1 LDKGNCPVEWYFVF
15 LIMMILL
22 FGLFLSGLPVAFAF
36 IVLNFAAICLWMG
49 GTKGFILV
57 VKSAF
62 QILNTFILT
71 PIPLFIIMG
80 TIIFHSGAARVV
92 IDALDRWIG
101 HIPGRLSILA
111 VAVGTVFAA
120 VSGVPMG
127 TTAML
132 GSLFVP
138 EMRRREYSKQMSLG
152 PILGGGGLALII
164 PPSAMAVLLGGIAE
178 VSIGHLLIA
187 CVVPGLA
194 LASLYIAYILFQC
207 IRHPE
212 SAPKYAGKQFSFRER
227 IISLRYILPL
237 AGIIFL
243 VTGIIFLGIAT
254 PTEAAAAG
262 ALGAFIWVA
271 TSRKLSWSVFKKTL
285 TSSVQVTVMVMMI
298 IIGSV
303 AFCHVLAYT
312 GCTHGL
318 ARFAAG
324 LTLPPILMVVAMQ
337 VVIIILGCFMDLISL
352 TMITVP
358 IFMPVVNALGLNP
371 VWFCTMMLINLGA
384 ATLTP
389 PFGMLLFTM
398 KGVVPDDVSMGDIIL
413 AAVPY
418 FLMNLAVIGLV
429 LIFPSIALWLPSRMK

>member
-1 LDKGNCPVEWYFVF
+1 VEWYFVL
-15 LIMMILL
+15 LIMMFLL
-22 FGLFLSGLPVAFAF
+22 FVLFLSGLPVAFAF
-36 IVLNFAAICLWMG
+36 IVLNFATIYLWMG
-49 GTKGFILV
+49 GTRGFIIV

-62 QILNTFILT
+62 QILNTFTLT

-80 TIIFHSGAARVV
+80 TIVFHSGAAAVV

-101 HIPGRLSILA
+101 HIPGRLSVLA
-111 VAVGTVFAA
+111 VGVGTVFAA

-138 EMRRREYSKQMSLG
+138 EMRKRGYGNMMSLG

-187 CVVPGLA
+187 CVIPGLA
-194 LASLYIAYILFQC
+194 LSSLYITYILFQA
-207 IRHPE
+207 ISHPE
-212 SAPKYAGKQFSFRER
+212 SAPKYAGKRFSFKEG
-227 IISLRYILPL
+227 IISLRHILPL
-237 AGIIFL
+237 VGIMFL

-262 ALGAFIWVA
+262 ALGAFILVA
-271 TSRKLSWSVFKKTL
+271 TYRKLSWSAFKKTL
-285 TSSVQVTVMVMMI
+285 TSSVHVTVMVMMI
-298 IIGSV
+298 IIGST
-303 AFCHVLAYT
+303 AFCQVLAYT

-324 LTLPPILMVVAMQ
+324 LTLPPIFVVITMQ

-352 TMITVP
+352 TMITIP
-358 IFMPVVNALGLNP
+358 IFMPVINTLGLDP

-389 PFGMLLFTM
+389 PFGMLLFVM
-398 KGVVPDDVSMGDIIL
+398 KGVAPADVSMGEIIRS
-413 AAVPY
+413 AVPY
-418 FLMNLAVIGLV
+418 FFMNLAVIGMILV
-429 LIFPSIALWLPSRMK
+429 FPPIALWLPSGMR

>member
-1 LDKGNCPVEWYFVF
+1 VEWYLVL
-15 LIMMILL
+15 LIMMSLL
-22 FGLFLSGLPVAFAF
+22 FLLFLSGLPVAFAF
-36 IVLNFAAICLWMG
+36 IVLNFAAISLWMG
-49 GTKGFILV
+49 GPRGFIIV

-62 QILNTFILT
+62 QILNTFTLT

-80 TIIFHSGAARVV
+80 TIIFHSGAAGVV

-101 HIPGRLSILA
+101 HIPGRLSVSA

-138 EMRRREYSKQMSLG
+138 EMRRRGYSKTMSLG

-187 CVVPGLA
+187 CILPGLV
-194 LASLYIAYILFQC
+194 LAGLYIIYILFQS

-212 SAPKYAGKQFSFRER
+212 SAPKYAGRQFSLKEG

-237 AGIIFL
+237 AGIMFL
-243 VTGIIFLGIAT
+243 VTGIIFLGVAT

-262 ALGAFIWVA
+262 ALGAFGLVA
-271 TSRKLSWSVFKKTL
+271 TYRKLSWSAFKKTL

-324 LTLPPILMVVAMQ
+324 LTLRPIFVVIAMQ
-337 VVIIILGCFMDLISL
+337 VVVMVLGCFMDLISL
-352 TMITVP
+352 TMITIP
-358 IFMPVVNALGLNP
+358 IFMPVVNTLGLNP

-398 KGVVPDDVSMGDIIL
+398 KGVAPADVSMSDIIL
-413 AAVPY
+413 ASFPY
-418 FLMNLAVIGLV
+418 FIMNLVVIGLV
-429 LIFPSIALWLPSRMK
+429 LIFPSLALFLPLQMRS